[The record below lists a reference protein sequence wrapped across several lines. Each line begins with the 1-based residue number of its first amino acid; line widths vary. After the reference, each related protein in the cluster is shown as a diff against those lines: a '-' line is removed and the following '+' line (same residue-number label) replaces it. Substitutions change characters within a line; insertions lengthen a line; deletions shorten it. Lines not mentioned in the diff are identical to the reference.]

1 MSLCGSRG
9 SPSQP
14 LGSQPH
20 RQAVAMNAV
29 LASRAGL
36 RPWPLGRE
44 PCMQPV
50 PPAGTAGV
58 ATVCVSNTQGTWGLG
73 QPPISMAP
81 FSLPVPCSPRDPF
94 TGANEGAVSWQK
106 AALPWEQTPLALGSD
121 RFGGSSLE
129 GPGLCC
135 PWSCGGSLSSWS
147 QSLLACRLR
156 DLPSQWHP
164 AGLARCMEPRGSR
177 GAAAAALG
185 SLHSLFTGHLDSA

>member
-1 MSLCGSRG
+1 MAVSHACNLYL
-9 SPSQP
+9 QP
-14 LGSQPH
+14 ALPGWPRS
-20 RQAVAMNAV
+20 V
-29 LASRAGL
+29 LATPKGPR
-36 RPWPLGRE
+36 
-44 PCMQPV
+44 
-50 PPAGTAGV
+50 
-58 ATVCVSNTQGTWGLG
+58 GLG
-73 QPPISMAP
+73 QPSISMAP

-94 TGANEGAVSWQK
+94 TGANGCAVSWQK

-164 AGLARCMEPRGSR
+164 AGLARCMEPRGSCGCSGTPAFPVHRAPGLCLR
-177 GAAAAALG
+177 GHSPSVRGSAA
-185 SLHSLFTGHLDSA
+185 SQR